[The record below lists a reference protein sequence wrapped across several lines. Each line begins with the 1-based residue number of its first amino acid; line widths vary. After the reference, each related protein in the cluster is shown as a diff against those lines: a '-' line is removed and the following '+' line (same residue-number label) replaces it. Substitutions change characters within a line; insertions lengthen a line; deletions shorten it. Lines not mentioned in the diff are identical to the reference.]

1 MCVPV
6 YKIIRIYQVPAKDQI
21 EATNRM
27 MQAIALRVERDFHVM
42 DYIKSPD
49 DGLSKGTKANL
60 EPPKGWVAG
69 FLEQLFGTASKK
81 R

>member
-1 MCVPV
+1 MPV

-21 EATNRM
+21 EAGNRM
-27 MQAIALRVERDFHVM
+27 MQAIALRVERDYHVM
-42 DYIKSPD
+42 DYVKSPD
-49 DGLSKGTKANL
+49 DGLGKGTKVNL
-60 EPPKGWVAG
+60 EAPKGWVSG

>member
-1 MCVPV
+1 MPAF
-6 YKIIRIYQVPAKDQI
+6 KIIRIYQVPAKDRV

-27 MQAIALRVERDFHVM
+27 MQAIALRVERDYHVM
-42 DYIKSPD
+42 DYVKSPD
-49 DGLSKGTKANL
+49 DAAGKGTKANL

-69 FLEQLFGTASKK
+69 FLEQLFGSAPKK